1 MRLIVHRLGH
11 VCNGDAYDTAAIAR
25 KAYRLASGP
34 LVRDAETVSEHD
46 FRHGAV
52 ILRDNPD
59 HGYLPSIC
67 DARIDADELWGS
79 WDLDEMIERYTGWV
93 RTLG

>member
-1 MRLIVHRLGH
+1 M
-11 VCNGDAYDTAAIAR
+11 
-25 KAYRLASGP
+25 
-34 LVRDAETVSEHD
+34 SEHD
-46 FRHGAV
+46 CRHGAV

-59 HGYLPSIC
+59 HGYLLSIA
-67 DARIDADELWGS
+67 DSRIDADELWGS